1 MHIVTVARVISCY
14 SVALLTVD
22 KLLRESHYFLY
33 TIAYLQEIS
42 LFIDLYVNSPR
53 KCTPY
58 FFEQLCSQFS
68 GFTNTP
74 YVSPKRVV
82 YIVGIVWLCL
92 FFFFF
97 FFLLFA
103 YVLIC
108 NGERILINVRT
119 KKCPTL
125 PRLTH
130 FHPVLL
136 CQKVKLAPPAEMKW
150 VSHINCIWTH
160 CAYII
165 HCKSDIKRFWE
176 NLTKKL
182 KSLN

>member
-1 MHIVTVARVISCY
+1 MSPSSLSTSSCVRATTFCILLHIYR
-14 SVALLTVD
+14 
-22 KLLRESHYFLY
+22 RFLY
-33 TIAYLQEIS
+33 S
-42 LFIDLYVNSPR
+42 LTCMLIHPESARPTSLNSCALNLVDSQTHPMWAQ
-53 KCTPY
+53 KELCTLL
-58 FFEQLCSQFS
+58 ELCDCVCFS
-68 GFTNTP
+68 
-74 YVSPKRVV
+74 
-82 YIVGIVWLCL
+82 
-92 FFFFF
+92 FFFF
-97 FFLLFA
+97 LFA